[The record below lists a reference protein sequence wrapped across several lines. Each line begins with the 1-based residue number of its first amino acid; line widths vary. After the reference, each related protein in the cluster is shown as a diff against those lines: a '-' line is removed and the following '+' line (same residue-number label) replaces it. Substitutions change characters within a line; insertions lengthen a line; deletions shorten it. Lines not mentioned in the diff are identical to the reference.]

1 MMARTTHRWLAT
13 RLLACVLLAAASCG
27 HDAWLGMQ
35 CAEWGVRCE
44 DAGPAALSGASAGAP
59 VDGRMDAGAQPAK
72 SDTVTGASA
81 ATSDAQ
87 VPALADA
94 GLADAAATATTCR
107 SVSMTFFACAAGAEM
122 AGAPRLQGGGAYTL
136 RLRGAYEV
144 DTTFQVQGS
153 TSACSLRMFGNIT
166 LVADEPAVERCL
178 TPYEDIALLLT
189 VVSGDVQVWMQNG
202 IQAEVCDGCPQ
213 QAASL

>member
-1 MMARTTHRWLAT
+1 MLSPARYRTIAT
-13 RLLACVLLAAASCG
+13 CVLLAAAGCE

-35 CAEWGVRCE
+35 CAEWGVRCD
-44 DAGPAALSGASAGAP
+44 DAGPAARSGAA
-59 VDGRMDAGAQPAK
+59 VDMMDAGAQPAK
-72 SDTVTGASA
+72 SDTVTGASP

-87 VPALADA
+87 MPALADA
-94 GLADAAATATTCR
+94 GLADAAVTATTCR
-107 SVSMTFFACAAGAEM
+107 SVSMTFFACANGAEM

-153 TSACSLRMFGNIT
+153 TSACSVRMFGNIT
-166 LVADEPAVERCL
+166 LIAGEPVVERCI
-178 TPYEDIALLLT
+178 TPYEDLALLVT

-202 IQAEVCDGCPQ
+202 IQAEICDGCE
-213 QAASL
+213 